1 MIGILVKI
9 KDNDGGVYSVIP
21 HLWRETKNVVFLGI
35 VMMKFEFRN
44 RHKYLHWASEP
55 SEMLISLG

>member
-9 KDNDGGVYSVIP
+9 KYSDRVVYIR
-21 HLWRETKNVVFLGI
+21 LLFIFGEKLKMLDFILRI

-44 RHKYLHWASEP
+44 
-55 SEMLISLG
+55 